1 MLLLNQDLKT
11 ATAAL
16 LVGLIWGSTNPFI
29 RRGSLAV
36 ESAQAQQHSS
46 NKQWQAWLTPALLLP
61 WLCNQLGSVLFV
73 VLLGQADISMA
84 VPVAN
89 AISIAANA
97 VVRSAVQI
105 LSTLKNH
112 QHCAASLHPDP
123 KSRAVVYCESET
135 CLLSPRSP

>member
-1 MLLLNQDLKT
+1 MPLLGQDLRT

-36 ESAQAQQHSS
+36 ESVQAQQHSN

-61 WLCNQLGSVLFV
+61 WLCNQSGSVLFV

-97 VVRSAVQI
+97 VVRVAAPTP
-105 LSTLKNH
+105 STIC
-112 QHCAASLHPDP
+112 Q
-123 KSRAVVYCESET
+123 
-135 CLLSPRSP
+135 